1 MKRTTAI
8 AGILPWKLG
17 SCLFVTIFD
26 LLFVERYGDILLQL
40 QLPPNLH
47 GSDGK
52 SCTRAAATPCTSNA
66 VANICIYIF
75 FRDFSL
81 GEADFVPWV
90 SFGHSGRSFSLAIR
104 GILEPSMAVAV
115 ARSESVHNQ
124 FPRQWDKARPLYGGG
139 GPANCTLAIPA
150 FEKGI

>member
-1 MKRTTAI
+1 MGAMEKVA
-8 AGILPWKLG
+8 PE
-17 SCLFVTIFD
+17 
-26 LLFVERYGDILLQL
+26 LLLHLALQMQL
-40 QLPPNLH
+40 Q
-47 GSDGK
+47 
-52 SCTRAAATPCTSNA
+52 TY
-66 VANICIYIF
+66 VYIYIYIYIF